1 MLTLDRSRA
10 TPFLADGA
18 RADLQPRLEAAHRAV
33 LEGTGAGADMRAW
46 RPLVMEPDEAV
57 LGRVEEVAAEVRERA
72 DVLLCIGIG
81 GSYLGAQAVTD
92 ALTPYFPS
100 DGGGPEVLFAGHHL
114 SPQYHRELLD
124 YLRGKSVYVNVI
136 SKSGSTLEPSLAFR
150 FARRL
155 VEEEFGDA
163 DRRIIATT
171 GPEGGLLNPL
181 VEERGYRRFVIP
193 DGVGGRFSVLT
204 PVGLLPVAA
213 AGLDIRALVTGA
225 GDVLRGLEDAGSG
238 PGDNPAL
245 DYAADRFLLHEQGYK
260 TEILAVF
267 EPKLA
272 GIGAWWQQLFG
283 ESEGK
288 EGRGLFP
295 ATVQYTTDLHSLGQY
310 VQQGQRTLVETFL
323 MVEDGEDGPAPQE
336 EPGDPDRLNYLA
348 GKPYAEINR
357 AAYEATA
364 AAHAEGGVPNWTLTL
379 PRLDARAVG
388 ACLGFFE
395 HAVAVSGYLLG
406 VNPFDQP
413 GVENYKQKMFS
424 KLGRPPR

>member
-1 MLTLDRSRA
+1 MLTLDRSRV
-10 TPFLADGA
+10 TPFLDGGA
-18 RADLQPRLEAAHRAV
+18 RADLRPPLEAAHRTA
-33 LEGTGAGADMRAW
+33 LEGTGAGADMLAW

-57 LGRVEEVAAEVRERA
+57 LSRVEEVAAEVRERA

-81 GSYLGAQAVTD
+81 GSYLGAQAVVD
-92 ALTPYFPS
+92 ALTPYFP
-100 DGGGPEVLFAGHHL
+100 DGDGPEVLFAGHHL
-114 SPQYHRELLD
+114 SPGYHRELLD
-124 YLRGKSVYVNVI
+124 HLRGKSVYVNVI

-155 VEEEFGDA
+155 VEDAFDDA
-163 DRRIIATT
+163 DRRILVTT

-181 VEERGYRRFVIP
+181 VEERGYRKFTIP

-204 PVGLLPVAA
+204 PVGLLPIAA
-213 AGLDIRALVTGA
+213 AGLDVRALVQGA
-225 GDVLRGLEDAGSG
+225 GDALRELEDAGSG

-245 DYAADRFLLHEQGYK
+245 DYAADRFLLHEAGYK

-267 EPKLA
+267 EPRLT

-288 EGRGLFP
+288 GERGLFP
-295 ATVQYTTDLHSLGQY
+295 AVVQYTTDLHSLGQY

-323 MVEDGEDGPAPQE
+323 MVGDGEVGPTPQE

-379 PRLDARAVG
+379 PRLDAHSVG
-388 ACLGFFE
+388 GCLGFFE

-424 KLGRPPR
+424 KLGRPA